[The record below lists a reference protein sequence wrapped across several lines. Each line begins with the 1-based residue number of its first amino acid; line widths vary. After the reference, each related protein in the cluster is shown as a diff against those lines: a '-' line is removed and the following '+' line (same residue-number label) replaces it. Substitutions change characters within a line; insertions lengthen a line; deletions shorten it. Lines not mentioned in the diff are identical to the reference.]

1 VRKGKIAHG
10 ISLGFQAQIED
21 LHLKGCIP
29 EENAK
34 NTLTGRNIAP
44 NPPQNPI
51 RGWRLHRGLIKIFSE
66 N

>member
-10 ISLGFQAQIED
+10 NSFGFQAQIED

-34 NTLTGRNIAP
+34 NTLTGRSP
-44 NPPQNPI
+44 C
-51 RGWRLHRGLIKIFSE
+51 FSFE
-66 N
+66 KLSSS